1 MLQIG
6 GRGPMRP
13 VMELASNG
21 QVFQRVWELYAT
33 GRTAEILQH
42 IDAQVEWGPTVLDS
56 ATYRGH
62 AGVRRWAASMRRAWK
77 SITVV
82 YDDLREIDECVI
94 SNGRIAA
101 FDHRG
106 ELVIDSPLACVAE
119 FRERRVVRACAF
131 VSADEAMAWV
141 SARPELP

>member
-1 MLQIG
+1 
-6 GRGPMRP
+6 
-13 VMELASNG
+13 MEAASNG

-33 GRTAEILQH
+33 GRTVEILDH
-42 IDAQVEWGPTVLDS
+42 VDAAVEWQPTVLDP
-56 ATYRGH
+56 ATYHGH

-82 YDDLREIDECVI
+82 YEDMNEVAGDCVV

-101 FDHRG
+101 FDHDG

-119 FRERRVVRACAF
+119 FRDRRVVRACAF
-131 VSADEAMAWV
+131 VSLDEAMAWV
-141 SARPELP
+141 SSRPEPT

>member
-1 MLQIG
+1 
-6 GRGPMRP
+6 
-13 VMELASNG
+13 MEAASNG

-33 GRTAEILQH
+33 GRTTEILKH
-42 IDAQVEWGPTVLDS
+42 VDADVEWRPTVLDP

-82 YDDLREIDECVI
+82 YEDLQEIDDCVV

-101 FDHRG
+101 FDHDG
-106 ELVIDSPLACVAE
+106 ELMIDSPLACVAE
-119 FRERRVVRACAF
+119 FRNRRVVRACAF
-131 VSADEAMAWV
+131 VSLDDAMAWV
-141 SARPELP
+141 SDRRELP

>member
-1 MLQIG
+1 
-6 GRGPMRP
+6 
-13 VMELASNG
+13 MEVESNG
-21 QVFQRVWELYAT
+21 EVFQRVWDLYAT
-33 GRTAEILQH
+33 GRTAEILTH
-42 IDAQVEWGPTVLDS
+42 VDAQVEWRPTTS
-56 ATYRGH
+56 ITTNRPKRTYHGH

-82 YDDLREIDECVI
+82 YEDMREVADDCVV

-101 FDHRG
+101 FDHDG

-131 VSADEAMAWV
+131 VSLDEAMAWV
-141 SARPELP
+141 SSRPELP

>member
-1 MLQIG
+1 MG
-6 GRGPMRP
+6 
-13 VMELASNG
+13 VASNG
-21 QVFQRVWELYAT
+21 EVFRRVWELYAT

-42 IDAQVEWGPTVLDS
+42 VDAEVEWRPTVLDP

-62 AGVRRWAASMRRAWK
+62 AGVRRWATSTRRAWK

-82 YDDLREIDECVI
+82 YEDLQEIEDCVV

-101 FDHRG
+101 FDHDG

-119 FRERRVVRACAF
+119 FRDHMVVRACAF
-131 VSADEAMAWV
+131 VSLDDAMAWV
-141 SARPELP
+141 SDRRELP

>member
-1 MLQIG
+1 MN
-6 GRGPMRP
+6 PA
-13 VMELASNG
+13 MEVVSNG
-21 QVFQRVWELYAT
+21 EVFQRIWELYAT
-33 GRTAEILQH
+33 GRTSEILRH
-42 IDAQVEWGPTVLDS
+42 VDADVEWRPTVLDP
-56 ATYRGH
+56 ATYHGH

-82 YDDLREIDECVI
+82 YEDTREVAGDCVV

-101 FDHRG
+101 CDHAG

-119 FRERRVVRACAF
+119 FRDRRVVRACAF
-131 VSADEAMAWV
+131 VSLDDAMAWV

>member
-1 MLQIG
+1 
-6 GRGPMRP
+6 
-13 VMELASNG
+13 MEAASNG

-33 GRTAEILQH
+33 GRTSEILQH
-42 IDAQVEWGPTVLDS
+42 VDAEVEWSPTVLDP

-62 AGVRRWAASMRRAWK
+62 AGIRRWAASTRRAWK

-82 YDDLREIDECVI
+82 YEDLREIEDCVV

-101 FDHRG
+101 FDHGG

-119 FRERRVVRACAF
+119 FRDHMVVRACAF
-131 VSADEAMAWV
+131 VSLDDAMAWV
-141 SARPELP
+141 SDRPELP